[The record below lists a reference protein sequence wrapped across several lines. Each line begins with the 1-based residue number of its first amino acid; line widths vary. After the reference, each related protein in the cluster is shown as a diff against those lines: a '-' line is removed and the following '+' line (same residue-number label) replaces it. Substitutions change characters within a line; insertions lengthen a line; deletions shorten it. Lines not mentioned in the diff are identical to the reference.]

1 MLAPVEK
8 EELVFGAP
16 VPGRTIAAESPASSQ
31 DEPKID
37 GTLFTSG
44 LIRWVKT
51 REGNMKH
58 STLVI
63 VSAVLLG
70 ASQLSAAAAEKK
82 YGPGVTDTEIKI
94 GQTVPYSGPASA
106 FSSYGRVMVGY
117 FQMLNEK
124 GGINGRKV
132 NLLSLD
138 NAFSPPKALEQTR
151 KLVEDDG
158 ILADVGTVGTVPN
171 IAIQKYLNQNKVPQI
186 FASAGG
192 RRFNDPKNFPWTV
205 PTYPAFVMEG
215 GTFGKYI
222 LKNLPNAKIAVLYQN
237 DDYGKDFL
245 TGLKEALG
253 TSASSKIIA
262 EANYELS
269 HPTIDSQVIQLKT
282 SGADTLLHFSTPK
295 FAAQAL
301 KKVQELGWK
310 PTQFLVSPVNSV
322 QTVLTPAGL
331 ENVQG
336 ILTTQFTKQAGD
348 PAWAQDPEVIE
359 YIAFMKKWAPNDSPN
374 DFIALSG
381 YINAQAIALA
391 IKRCGDDLTRENLL
405 NQATSFKKDRVAMLL
420 PGVELSN
427 SKEDYAPYRSL
438 RMAIFEKA
446 SWKLLD

>member
-1 MLAPVEK
+1 MWLSPRELAGDDALA
-8 EELVFGAP
+8 EENVRNL
-16 VPGRTIAAESPASSQ
+16 AAEPN
-31 DEPKID
+31 K
-37 GTLFTSG
+37 GG
-44 LIRWVKT
+44 
-51 REGNMKH
+51 EGMKH
-58 STLVI
+58 ATILGI
-63 VSAVLLG
+63 VSAILLG
-70 ASQLSAAAAEKK
+70 TCQFTAVAAEKK

-106 FSSYGRVMVGY
+106 FSSYGRVMAGY

-132 NLLSLD
+132 NLISLD

-151 KLVEDDG
+151 KLVENDEV
-158 ILADVGTVGTVPN
+158 LADVGTVGTVPN
-171 IAIQKYLNQNKVPQI
+171 IAIQKYLNQNKVPHV

-192 RRFNDPKNFPWTV
+192 RRFNDPQNFPWTV
-205 PTYPAFVMEG
+205 PSYPAFQMEG
-215 GTFGKYI
+215 ATFGKYI
-222 LKNLPNAKIAVLYQN
+222 LKNMPNAKIAVLYQN

-245 TGLKEALG
+245 TGLKDALG
-253 TSASSKIIA
+253 SDANKIIA
-262 EANYELS
+262 EANYELTS
-269 HPTIDSQVIQLKT
+269 PTIDSQVIQLKT

-301 KKVQELGWK
+301 KKVHELNWT
-310 PTQFLVSPVNSV
+310 PTQFLASPINSV

-336 ILTTQFTKQAGD
+336 VLTTQFTKQAGD

-359 YIAFMKKWAPNDSPN
+359 FLAFMKKWVPNDSPN

-381 YINAQAIALA
+381 YINAQAIAIAL
-391 IKRCGDDLTRENLL
+391 KRCGDDLTRDNLL

-420 PGVELSN
+420 PGVELNN
-427 SKEDYAPYRSL
+427 SKENYAPYGSL
-438 RMAIFEKA
+438 RMAKFENA